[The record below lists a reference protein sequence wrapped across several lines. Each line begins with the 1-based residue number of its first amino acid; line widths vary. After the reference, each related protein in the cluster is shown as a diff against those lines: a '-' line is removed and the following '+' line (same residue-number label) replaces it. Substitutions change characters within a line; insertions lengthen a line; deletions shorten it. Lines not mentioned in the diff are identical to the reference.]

1 MMLMM
6 GSMLIVPFLLI
17 GAVAYALGWRPQSR
31 QTPGAQTRPTPLE
44 ILKMR
49 YSRGELTREQYD
61 EIRRD
66 LEGRAGT
73 TVVCPKSRSR
83 WMVQVTSTCFSSQ
96 GVLP

>member
-17 GAVAYALGWRPQSR
+17 GAVAYALGWRPQSN

-66 LEGRAGT
+66 LEG
-73 TVVCPKSRSR
+73 
-83 WMVQVTSTCFSSQ
+83 
-96 GVLP
+96 